1 MFNFIFSVKFQLER
15 GSNNLILFWRRRKN
29 IFKKHWNINEVV
41 SLCLTKHESKYN
53 TSFFEKKKEDVK
65 NDVVT
70 YSYS

>member
-1 MFNFIFSVKFQLER
+1 M
-15 GSNNLILFWRRRKN
+15 
-29 IFKKHWNINEVV
+29 
-41 SLCLTKHESKYN
+41 CLTKHESKYN